1 MSKSPSWVVALESNF
16 DSLIHTEMDS
26 EEEEEDVIADRE
38 LLEEVWAKGNS
49 VQVTKSFNKG
59 IDSEVGTAKAGVPVE
74 LEDTDSN
81 SEGWQKRSTR
91 DESLAG

>member
-1 MSKSPSWVVALESNF
+1 MSKPPSWVVALESNL
-16 DSLIHTEMDS
+16 DSLIHTETDS
-26 EEEEEDVIADRE
+26 EEDVIADRE
-38 LLEEVWAKGNS
+38 LLEEVWANGNS
-49 VQVTKSFNKG
+49 MQVTKSFNKG